1 MRVLINRSDA
11 IGDSILTSGMAKMI
25 KDKFP
30 EAYVV
35 FLIAAKSHDVFKEH
49 PYIDE
54 VKIYHRN
61 ARFYLKI
68 REILRVF
75 SEVKPTHYFYVG
87 GGYLPNF
94 IAWLS
99 RIAFRGG
106 LKSRWHTYLFLN
118 KGIRQK
124 RSMVAMHES
133 EYNLNLLAPMGIE
146 YNYLDKIKF
155 SPEIHLN
162 VEEKT
167 SALNLFNKD
176 LEAEGIGLGR
186 KMIFIHP
193 GMTGHTLNWSSR
205 NYGRLILKLEQKFP
219 EKFLFVISHTP
230 SDHLYLQGIKEIL
243 SKPENEFLKNRT
255 YYFNG
260 IKHGLRHYM
269 SVLSQA
275 SLFIGPS
282 TGTTHIASVLE
293 VPVIGLYSPIKV
305 QSALRWGPVS
315 KKIEKTKILVPDV
328 ICGEVKKCA
337 GRECPYYE
345 CMGKIEVE
353 DVVKQAISI
362 MDL

>member
-35 FLIAAKSHDVFKEH
+35 FLISAKSYDVFKDH

-68 REILRVF
+68 REILKVF
-75 SEVKPTHYFYVG
+75 SEVRPTHYFYVG

-94 IAWLS
+94 IAWVL
-99 RIAFRGG
+99 RVAFRGG

-124 RSMVAMHES
+124 RSMVTMHES

-155 SPEIHLN
+155 SPEISLN
-162 VEEKT
+162 QDEKD
-167 SALNLFNKD
+167 SALNIFNKD
-176 LEAEGIGLGR
+176 LEAAGIEPDR

-243 SKPENEFLKNRT
+243 SKPENDFLKNRT

-282 TGTTHIASVLE
+282 TGTTHIASVLG

-305 QSALRWGPVS
+305 QSALRWGPLS
-315 KKIEKTKILVPDV
+315 KNVEKTKILVPDV

-337 GRECPYYE
+337 GRDCPYFE